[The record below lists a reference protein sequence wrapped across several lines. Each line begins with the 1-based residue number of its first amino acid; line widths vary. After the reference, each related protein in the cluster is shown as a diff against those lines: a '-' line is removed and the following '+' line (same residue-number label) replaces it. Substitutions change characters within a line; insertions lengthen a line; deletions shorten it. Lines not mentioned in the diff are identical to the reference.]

1 MATHYS
7 KQAAA
12 KQQQQEP
19 AAKSLLRSAQNLAD
33 AVVELYLTLVIA
45 PFLQLHET
53 FYTGLNKFLRRILDN
68 HHHVPTWFTANFITY
83 ARTLLVFPTILLL
96 AAGGGSSFWQQIL
109 PAALV
114 LAVDFGDF
122 LDGVVARFWVDRRQQ
137 QQQAQKA
144 SQGEEESNQKENPS
158 SSNTPSGSRSAS
170 PASSDKDS
178 FGT

>member
-1 MATHYS
+1 MASHYS

-12 KQQQQEP
+12 KEP

-53 FYTGLNKFLRRILDN
+53 FYTGLNKFLRRILDQ
-68 HHHVPTWFTANFITY
+68 HKVPAWFTANFITY

-122 LDGVVARFWVDRRQQ
+122 LDGVVARFWVDQKQQQGQ
-137 QQQAQKA
+137 QQQAKKA
-144 SQGEEESNQKENPS
+144 SEESTKKESPS
-158 SSNTPSGSRSAS
+158 SSSSTPSGSRSAS